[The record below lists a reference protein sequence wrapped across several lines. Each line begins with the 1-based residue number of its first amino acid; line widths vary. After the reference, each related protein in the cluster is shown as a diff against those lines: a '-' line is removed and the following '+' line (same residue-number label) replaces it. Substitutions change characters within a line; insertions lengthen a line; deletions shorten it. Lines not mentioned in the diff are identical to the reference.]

1 MEYTPA
7 KLGSYLKSNWDSNWL
22 VAHEKI
28 LLTSLSTYNTYQ
40 LMIMRVR
47 ELDPYLWEPNID
59 HHMSVVS
66 EFRAL
71 GIIEL
76 DPYLC
81 VWIDIIFALHF

>member
-1 MEYTPA
+1 
-7 KLGSYLKSNWDSNWL
+7 
-22 VAHEKI
+22 
-28 LLTSLSTYNTYQ
+28 
-40 LMIMRVR
+40 MIMRVR